1 MFPIDAIK
9 HATVFALY
17 ADDYFAYL
25 DMKLDE
31 TPYRSLRN
39 DITNELVYY
48 YLYHHSVV
56 PELNISYLDLCL
68 RLIQLINS
76 EVSILLFESEDE
88 LHSIIKPLLNELD
101 ILFASVA
108 LNPWGMYL
116 VQINNDYLE
125 ISYVG
130 DYRIIQWSESDAAT
144 KYKGVVPARQLLVE
158 SPHSFRQK

>member
-17 ADDYFAYL
+17 ADEYFAHL
-25 DMKLDE
+25 DMLLDK
-31 TPYRSLRN
+31 TPYSGLHNR
-39 DITNELVYY
+39 ITTELVYY
-48 YLYHHSVV
+48 CLYHSSTV
-56 PELNISYLDLCL
+56 PELNVSYLDLCL

-76 EVSILLFESEDE
+76 VAGILLFESEDE
-88 LHSIIKPLLNELD
+88 LHAIIEPLLTELN
-101 ILFASVA
+101 ILFTGVV

-130 DYRIIQWSESDAAT
+130 DYRIIKWSESDEAT
-144 KYKGVVPARQLLVE
+144 KYKGTISHKQLFLE